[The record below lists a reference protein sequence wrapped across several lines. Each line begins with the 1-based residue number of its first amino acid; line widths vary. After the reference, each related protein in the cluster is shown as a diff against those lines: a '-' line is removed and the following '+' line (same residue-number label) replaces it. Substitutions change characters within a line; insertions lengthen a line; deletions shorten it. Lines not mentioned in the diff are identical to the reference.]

1 MTLQQIWPVYT
12 NNISGSH
19 STYVGNFTPSFD
31 SNNVMSEERST
42 ATEHLS
48 EEVEKILNDIDS
60 GTVEMVNQTADEFIA
75 DMKNDLAKTEK
86 ED

>member
-1 MTLQQIWPVYT
+1 MTQQIWPVYT

-19 STYVGNFTPSFD
+19 STYVGNFTPSLD
-31 SNNVMSEERST
+31 TYTVMSNESST
-42 ATEHLS
+42 ATEQLS

-75 DMKNDLAKTEK
+75 DMRKDLAAS
-86 ED
+86 